1 MKTRLV
7 MRRCGAYLLSTH
19 LPVRFSLQRS
29 ISDPFD
35 LNAWMSRMG
44 GCSKA
49 HLYDL
54 AD

>member
-1 MKTRLV
+1 

-35 LNAWMSRMG
+35 LNAWNVTHG
-44 GCSKA
+44 WLLEGTFV
-49 HLYDL
+49 
-54 AD
+54 